1 MHGSMDM
8 GGKMISETKE
18 LTSLVKAVAT
28 LRALPYQYE
37 TEAGGSEKKR
47 AYMRPTATSNTL
59 SLNANCAKPPQ
70 RD

>member
-28 LRALPYQYE
+28 LKAQPYQPRLKTQYE
-37 TEAGGSEKKR
+37 WER

-59 SLNANCAKPPQ
+59 SLSANCAKPPQ
-70 RD
+70 SD